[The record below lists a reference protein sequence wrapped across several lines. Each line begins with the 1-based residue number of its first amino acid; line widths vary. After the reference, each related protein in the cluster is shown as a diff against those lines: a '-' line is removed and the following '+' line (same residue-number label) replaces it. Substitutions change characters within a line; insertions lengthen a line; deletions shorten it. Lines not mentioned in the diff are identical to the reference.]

1 MWSQIVFFVGC
12 CWLWVARKKW
22 LVFNF
27 CAEQE
32 ERIWVRRAGGCCRWV
47 WSNPTSLCCSKRG
60 HHFISVPIEAR
71 CMFEKPRQSRKWCV
85 GHCFGWWAWPACYG
99 ICFSKCFWSV
109 SDKGGPECMKQMND
123 SFWCFSFSEECMV
136 RIMPFHQTGKVKV
149 AEEKP
154 EKSPTRAGVSD
165 FKYPKWPEN
174 SEGFVFFI
182 YRKLWSSSYS
192 VLFAGLVRL
201 LPEVNWWWRW
211 VFCNHRKMSTKEFQW
226 E

>member
-1 MWSQIVFFVGC
+1 MWSQIALFVDR

-22 LVFNF
+22 LVFDF
-27 CAEQE
+27 CEQE

-109 SDKGGPECMKQMND
+109 SWD
-123 SFWCFSFSEECMV
+123 
-136 RIMPFHQTGKVKV
+136 
-149 AEEKP
+149 
-154 EKSPTRAGVSD
+154 VSRSRED
-165 FKYPKWPEN
+165 LTCYLITWT
-174 SEGFVFFI
+174 
-182 YRKLWSSSYS
+182 KLHSD
-192 VLFAGLVRL
+192 ANKL
-201 LPEVNWWWRW
+201 LYLILLDQ
-211 VFCNHRKMSTKEFQW
+211 NHKKRCLMSL
-226 E
+226 